1 MTRMERVVD
10 WFLGVY
16 FPFITIFSGLF
27 FVVWV
32 YLTTRPVHDF
42 PEWGFVLFICWVV
55 VAVPA
60 LPLMILTIIQ
70 EKIRRMKD
78 EAQFYRDCYV
88 ITFCDEGGITEESAV
103 ETGNPYQ
110 SPIYE

>member
-1 MTRMERVVD
+1 MERIVD
-10 WFLGVY
+10 WFLGFY
-16 FPFITIFSGLF
+16 FPFITFFSGLL

-32 YLTTRPVHDF
+32 YLTTRPRHDF
-42 PEWGFVLFICWVV
+42 PEWGFGLFIFWVV
-55 VAVPA
+55 LAVPA
-60 LPLMILTIIQ
+60 LPLMILTMVQ
-70 EKIRRMKD
+70 EKMRRMKD

-88 ITFCDEGGITEESAV
+88 ITFYDDDGTIEEPAV